1 MAVANMEATL
11 VPLEVLERSV
21 QALELALITAR
32 DGNPNSVT
40 DAGVAG
46 VCALAAAEGA
56 SLNVRINLEGLD
68 GDASEITTRHDDALA
83 RGRDLAGQVAEAV
96 ETCLTGPTAP

>member
-1 MAVANMEATL
+1 MAAANMEATL

-21 QALELALITAR
+21 EALELALITAR

-46 VCALAAAEGA
+46 VCAAAAAEGA
-56 SLNVRINLEGLD
+56 SLNVRINLDGLD
-68 GDASEITTRHDDALA
+68 GDTSEIITRHEAALERA
-83 RGRDLAGQVAEAV
+83 RELGRKVAEAV
-96 ETCLTGPTAP
+96 ELHLGITTTR